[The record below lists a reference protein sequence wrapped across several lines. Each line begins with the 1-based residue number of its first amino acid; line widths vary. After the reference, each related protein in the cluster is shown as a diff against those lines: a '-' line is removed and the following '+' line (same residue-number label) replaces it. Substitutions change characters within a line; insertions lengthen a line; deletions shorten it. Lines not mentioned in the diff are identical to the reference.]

1 MQSLKHRKSVEFTT
15 VIKRNKRPTK
25 KEYDRVRV
33 IQHPMKY
40 DGRTSKKQRSRI
52 QLKTKEMNNA
62 AQYILREGLDTD
74 CEIDDEINVTN
85 RQQIELI
92 LQREDVQKHLD
103 HIISMVNEMKE
114 KQLKTNKKLS
124 PKRAHAALQ
133 YIKNEKPVKV
143 VRNLI
148 QHLKENLTMDSQERE
163 LMEKDGKDII
173 KCTPDMALRTKLMD
187 NIKKLKK
194 KIEDNHTRE
203 KVYAGNI
210 DNAPI
215 NGTD

>member
-15 VIKRNKRPTK
+15 GIKRNKRPTK

-33 IQHPMKY
+33 IRHPMKY

-52 QLKTKEMNNA
+52 QLKAKEMNNA

-148 QHLKENLTMDSQERE
+148 LHLKENLTMDSQERE

-215 NGTD
+215 NETY

>member
-33 IQHPMKY
+33 IQRPMKY

-62 AQYILREGLDTD
+62 AEYILREGLDTD
-74 CEIDDEINVTN
+74 CEINDEINVTN
-85 RQQIELI
+85 RQQIELL

-163 LMEKDGKDII
+163 LMEKDGQDII

-215 NGTD
+215 NETD

>member
-15 VIKRNKRPTK
+15 GIKRNKRPIK
-25 KEYDRVRV
+25 KEYERVRV

-163 LMEKDGKDII
+163 LMEKDGQDII

-215 NGTD
+215 NETD

>member
-1 MQSLKHRKSVEFTT
+1 MQTLKHRKSVEFTT
-15 VIKRNKRPTK
+15 VMKRKKRPTK
-25 KEYDRVRV
+25 KEYDRVR
-33 IQHPMKY
+33 IIRHPMKY

-62 AQYILREGLDTD
+62 AEYILREGLDTD

-187 NIKKLKK
+187 NIKKLEK

>member
-33 IQHPMKY
+33 IQRPMKY

-92 LQREDVQKHLD
+92 LKRENVQKHLH
-103 HIISMVNEMKE
+103 HIISMLNEMKE
-114 KQLKTNKKLS
+114 KQLKTNKRLS

>member
-15 VIKRNKRPTK
+15 GIKRNKRPIK

-163 LMEKDGKDII
+163 LMEKDGKDTI
-173 KCTPDMALRTKLMD
+173 KCKPDMALRTKLMD